1 MEAMTGFMLSLYV
14 ELELPIEGDTGLGI
28 LQLER

>member
-14 ELELPIEGDTGLGI
+14 ELELLIEGDTGLGL